1 MSAYAQVGGQP
12 NTPAMLIAAVTRLIH
27 SNCKRRRL
35 MPACG
40 RVRQAASTAL
50 AGKRP
55 QRFLASTSV
64 LAFLGLDGNSLSG
77 ANGLAE
83 LASDATLLTS
93 GIAAQSMFATEA
105 GGDGTLLEGVVDSIT
120 IM

>member
-1 MSAYAQVGGQP
+1 MYPVSCGVI
-12 NTPAMLIAAVTRLIH
+12 LINLSDQLTLDNSINRATLLAVTT
-27 SNCKRRRL
+27 
-35 MPACG
+35 
-40 RVRQAASTAL
+40 VDAL
-50 AGKRP
+50 GHINVISGCP
-55 QRFLASTSV
+55 STSV
-64 LAFLGLDGNSLSG
+64 LAFLGLDGDSLSG